1 MQSLKKTDN
10 ANRPAK
16 LTILNT
22 GKYIVQEGGVKALF
36 RGVLPR
42 LGLGVYRV
50 SDDDFPWQFPMLT
63 G

>member
-1 MQSLKKTDN
+1 MQSLKKSDN

-22 GKYIVQEGGVKALF
+22 GKYIYQESGIKGLF

-42 LGLGVYRV
+42 LGLGIYRV
-50 SDDDFPWQFPMLT
+50 SGPWTDAFTEPLLT
-63 G
+63 